1 MRSVPRFVVV
11 LFVLFGLLA
20 SIFWSRTTSYASM
33 DAAITLHPG
42 FPQIQP
48 YASFFS
54 SPTIVDIN
62 GDRVLDI
69 LSADSTGC
77 VWGFNSN
84 GQLLAGFPWKTGGV
98 CDNAPRINSSLAVG
112 DINGDGLLEVV
123 AGTRGKGTGV
133 GQRGKVFVWNR
144 SGQVL
149 WTREMAWAN
158 ITNGS
163 TPEVMSVTLADIA
176 GDKNLEVLAGTT
188 NEAGSGTNNA
198 PNFYAWYGNGTSVA
212 GYPTTS
218 SKGSGF
224 FAQTAAADINND
236 GKAEFIAGRD
246 EIYLYAYNGQGQQ
259 SSNWPV
265 QTYLDITK
273 QTWGRDLYMEFT
285 RSTPSIADLDG
296 DGTREIIIAGKVCK
310 PNGVNTPICPDIA
323 NALIV
328 TQPDGNR
335 RPGWEAGKMSGA
347 KFTVDYSTNLGT
359 AIADLDG
366 DGKLEI
372 VVVFEDGTVRAYRE
386 NGVQIWSY
394 TYDTSRTLLASE
406 AAIAD
411 VTGDGKVDVVF
422 GTYSL
427 VASSA
432 PYARMFALNGATG
445 QLQAGFPLPF
455 TAEGTASGTGP
466 SAQKGIMAAPS
477 IADLDGNC
485 TVEIIAHSRGGSIY
499 VWDTPGSSR
508 PTLQPWST
516 SRGNIQRTG
525 LYTPYVPPIPVVVPP
540 PPASYTN
547 KTYIPLVGVN
557 FGCTPK

>member
-158 ITNGS
+158 ITNGNF
-163 TPEVMSVTLADIA
+163 PEVMSVAVADIV
-176 GDKNLEVLAGTT
+176 GDKKLEVLAGTS
-188 NEAGSGTNNA
+188 NEAGAGTNNA
-198 PNFYAWYGNGTSVA
+198 PNMYAWYSDGSAVA
-212 GYPTTS
+212 GFPTS
-218 SKGSGF
+218 AEKGSGIF
-224 FAQTAAADINND
+224 GQVGAGDLNND
-236 GKAEFIAGRD
+236 GKAEFLSGRD
-246 EIYLYAYNGQGQQ
+246 EIYFYAYNGQGQ
-259 SSNWPV
+259 SLPNWPLHTFLSISNV
-265 QTYLDITK
+265 
-273 QTWGRDLYMEFT
+273 TWGTDLYMEFT
-285 RSTPSIADLDG
+285 RSSPTVADLDG
-296 DGTREIIIAGKVCK
+296 DGTKETIVAGKVRNPLQNHK
-310 PNGVNTPICPDIA
+310 VIA
-323 NALIV
+323 DALIV
-328 TQPDGNR
+328 SEPNGSR
-335 RPGWEAGKMSGA
+335 RSGWEVGKLSGSIFA
-347 KFTVDYSTNLGT
+347 TDYSTQLGT
-359 AIADLDG
+359 AVADLDG